1 MQGIFFCN
9 SLSYF
14 IKNITLQITYLI
26 CSYQVFIVFQILL
39 QIFSHYHDSVSKI
52 FIVFEKL

>member
-14 IKNITLQITYLI
+14 IKNITQPD
-26 CSYQVFIVFQILL
+26 CLL
-39 QIFSHYHDSVSKI
+39 SLFLSGFHSFPNTASN
-52 FIVFEKL
+52 FLTLSR